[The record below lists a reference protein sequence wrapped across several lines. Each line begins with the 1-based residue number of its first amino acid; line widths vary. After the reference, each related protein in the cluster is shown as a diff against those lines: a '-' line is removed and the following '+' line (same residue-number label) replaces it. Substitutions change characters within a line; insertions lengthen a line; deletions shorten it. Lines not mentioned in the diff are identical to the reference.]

1 MINGLERF
9 LNVFD
14 LYTFLSLFKRYDFF
28 TGESNGLMFKHF
40 WMDLFLTNSQILN
53 SQDVN

>member
-14 LYTFLSLFKRYDFF
+14 LYTFLSY
-28 TGESNGLMFKHF
+28 SNDTTF
-40 WMDLFLTNSQILN
+40 SQEKAMA
-53 SQDVN
+53 